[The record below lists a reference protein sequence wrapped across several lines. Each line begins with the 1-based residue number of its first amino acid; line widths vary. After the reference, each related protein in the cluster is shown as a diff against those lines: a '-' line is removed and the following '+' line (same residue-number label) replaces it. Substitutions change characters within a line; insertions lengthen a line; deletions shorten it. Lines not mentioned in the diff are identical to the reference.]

1 MRTQKYLPIAVVL
14 IILCRPTGPK
24 LVAFAQATGDG
35 CEQSSIVKEA
45 FAPRYPRV
53 ALAAQVQGVVALKTS
68 VARDG
73 HVTDAEVRSGN
84 PLLAPTALSA
94 VKRWSF
100 TACRNERSVDVEFQ
114 FEALPSNTSK
124 DQIGAVYVA
133 PTKLIIRDVVPVIP
147 DSRRGN

>member
-1 MRTQKYLPIAVVL
+1 MKTQRYLLIAEVL
-14 IILCRPTGPK
+14 IMLFSPPGK
-24 LVAFAQATGDG
+24 LAASAQATGDG

-53 ALAAQVQGVVALKTS
+53 ALAAQVQGVVELKTT

-73 HVTDAEVRSGN
+73 HVTEAEVRSGN

-94 VKRWSF
+94 VKRWRF
-100 TACRNERSVDVEFQ
+100 ATCHTERNVDVDFQ

-124 DQIGAVYVA
+124 DQIGAVYIV
-133 PTKLIIRDVVPVIP
+133 PRRLVIRDVVPIIP